1 MNEIISQAKYK
12 KHEIKPLHKS
22 EKKKIYNPLR
32 ADNAKPTST
41 SERPDIRTNM
51 LLTSYKLKPEKKNTI

>member
-12 KHEIKPLHKS
+12 THEIKPLHKS
-22 EKKKIYNPLR
+22 EKKKKKISNPLR

-41 SERPDIRTNM
+41 SEGPDRRTNM
-51 LLTSYKLKPEKKNTI
+51 LLTSYKL